1 MSDLYDRITGERGAF
16 ERLLARLPGF
26 SGYLDNKARRAADR
40 MVRDYVADQVSER
53 INRFVRIEKS
63 LLDAGGL
70 SYMSKTSSVKAR
82 MQLYRDRVKAAAP
95 GYSGFFAEI
104 KIGPEQ
110 LESLYM
116 FDELQIRFA
125 DQFQSGLDE
134 LEQAAASGSGIDE
147 ALASLDRM
155 AVEANEAFSK
165 REDMITGLGTT
176 RS

>member
-1 MSDLYDRITGERGAF
+1 
-16 ERLLARLPGF
+16 
-26 SGYLDNKARRAADR
+26 
-40 MVRDYVADQVSER
+40 
-53 INRFVRIEKS
+53 
-63 LLDAGGL
+63 
-70 SYMSKTSSVKAR
+70 
-82 MQLYRDRVKAAAP
+82 
-95 GYSGFFAEI
+95 
-104 KIGPEQ
+104 
-110 LESLYM
+110 M

-165 REDMITGLGTT
+165 REDMIAGLGTT